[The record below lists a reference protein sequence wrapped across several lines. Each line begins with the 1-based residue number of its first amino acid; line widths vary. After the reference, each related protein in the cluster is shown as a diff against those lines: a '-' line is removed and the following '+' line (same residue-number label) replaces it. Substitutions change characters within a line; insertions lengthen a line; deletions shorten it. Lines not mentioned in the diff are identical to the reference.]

1 MRAAPISTGILAYT
15 PGTQE
20 VRFPAGTGLP
30 VGTGQGELQHIILNV
45 HYNNPTLVRG
55 LRDRSGFRFV
65 YSRDTV
71 AETVS
76 MLKLGDPAALD
87 YLPLPR
93 AEATLECPAGCTFTF
108 PHAVRVFA
116 AMPHMHLR
124 GRALQMFIRRQ
135 NAADEELV
143 FNVEFYDHEFQSYV
157 PVDFLIE
164 PGDTVITRC
173 TYDTSDAD
181 RDVTMG
187 QATSQEMCLGAVLYY
202 PKINGMALC
211 GPAGHQSTSGI
222 SRTTGIEDYM
232 FCGSSQRTLL
242 PQGQPGLQTHRDES
256 AFRRTFGVAGADEG
270 GSGSSCGG

>member
-1 MRAAPISTGILAYT
+1 M
-15 PGTQE
+15 
-20 VRFPAGTGLP
+20 RFPAGTGLP
-30 VGTGQGELQHIILNV
+30 VGTGHGELQHIILNV

-116 AMPHMHLR
+116 AVPHMHLR

-173 TYDTSDAD
+173 TYDTSEP
-181 RDVTMG
+181 T
-187 QATSQEMCLGAVLYY
+187 AT
-202 PKINGMALC
+202 
-211 GPAGHQSTSGI
+211 
-222 SRTTGIEDYM
+222 
-232 FCGSSQRTLL
+232 
-242 PQGQPGLQTHRDES
+242 
-256 AFRRTFGVAGADEG
+256 
-270 GSGSSCGG
+270 